1 MRRTARKARQVNQP
15 ILSDENFISRP
26 AARIVDPGW
35 CLEGE
40 RQERLGFDLVKQVAD
55 DTSANMVV
63 CPIKIPDNMCRHV
76 ARRQLAI
83 AAVEISH
90 ERAAMGAQP
99 EHAIEH
105 VRFKKLR
112 RFRRWVRRTGVG
124 FAFRALQRLGL
135 DCGVEQFTELG
146 RTMRHN
152 KIVEPHLRRLAI
164 VAGRAIGDPHAP
176 DIGATIREQFGKSRF
191 SALNFWLAGNVGIV
205 GDENFAAIPGN
216 ASSSAKSCSRPFSFH
231 PNTPTR
237 PRQFMP
243 ACVAAAAFFSPSVS
257 TSSTSARGSTDATPC
272 GR

>member
-1 MRRTARKARQVNQP
+1 
-15 ILSDENFISRP
+15 
-26 AARIVDPGW
+26 
-35 CLEGE
+35 
-40 RQERLGFDLVKQVAD
+40 
-55 DTSANMVV
+55 
-63 CPIKIPDNMCRHV
+63 
-76 ARRQLAI
+76 
-83 AAVEISH
+83 
-90 ERAAMGAQP
+90 
-99 EHAIEH
+99 
-105 VRFKKLR
+105 
-112 RFRRWVRRTGVG
+112 
-124 FAFRALQRLGL
+124 
-135 DCGVEQFTELG
+135 
-146 RTMRHN
+146 MRHN

-216 ASSSAKSCSRPFSFH
+216 ALQFGQELLAAFFLPSEQ
-231 PNTPTR
+231 PTR